1 MMCALMASYLQESY
15 VCTRV
20 ESLGTLSPGPGN
32 VAGEVVYNKAD
43 HKADQTIIQGYP
55 VISGFNQP

>member
-20 ESLGTLSPGPGN
+20 ESVGTFSSGPGN
-32 VAGEVVYNKAD
+32 VAGEIAY
-43 HKADQTIIQGYP
+43 HKAD
-55 VISGFNQP
+55 